1 MKIKR
6 KVEMNLPQLI
16 EWGFKNDVIN
26 KEYVC
31 NEHKAKSVI
40 FNLMGWAEFS
50 DEFSYNPH
58 DTFTIEVEEEITEDR
73 HLDYLYALTNDDE
86 KEIHRCMNFTIKNAS
101 MVIGRN
107 DLTFFTLV
115 GNDLVKIYENGKLV
129 E

>member
-58 DTFTIEVEEEITEDR
+58 DTFTIEVEEVVDSDTVLDNIYTVDVEVGTSHTTYYKSKSINDVKTDEINII
-73 HLDYLYALTNDDE
+73 Y
-86 KEIHRCMNFTIKNAS
+86 TILQEEAIVLWDS
-101 MVIGRN
+101 QEGFR
-107 DLTFFTLV
+107 
-115 GNDLVKIYENGKLV
+115 
-129 E
+129 